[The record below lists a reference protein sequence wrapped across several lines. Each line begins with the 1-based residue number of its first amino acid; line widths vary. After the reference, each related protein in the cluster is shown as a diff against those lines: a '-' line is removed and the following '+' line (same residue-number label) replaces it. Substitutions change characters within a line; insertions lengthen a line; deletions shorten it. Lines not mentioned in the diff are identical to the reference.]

1 VDQTTALNQMKTFF
15 EDKTEPEVLQRFAET
30 PSTELLE
37 ESIDVVEFIV
47 YLEDELKIKID
58 SNKLG
63 PAVANMTFGELAAEL
78 CRQEGDKQPA

>member
-1 VDQTTALNQMKTFF
+1 VDQSTVLSQMKTFF
-15 EDKTEPEVLQRFAET
+15 EDKAEPEILARFAET

-47 YLEDELKIKID
+47 YLEDELHIKID
-58 SNKLG
+58 ANKLG

-78 CRQEGDKQPA
+78 CRLQSDKQSA

>member
-1 VDQTTALNQMKTFF
+1 MKTFF
-15 EDKTEPEVLQRFAET
+15 EDKAEPEILARFAET

-47 YLEDELKIKID
+47 YLEDELHIKID
-58 SNKLG
+58 ANKLG

-78 CRQEGDKQPA
+78 CRLQSDKQSA